1 MDERKYKGI
10 LYVIVATMLLT
21 VVVQCYWNYKNY
33 LQNKQRYINDVQ
45 IALDNALDNYYA
57 DLAKSHPITFVD
69 SILDSIDF
77 PGPSSQFDPNFL
89 LREWKKTDV
98 PNSEKGILRLTHRL
112 DSTKDL
118 PISNQFQTGPTLK
131 IIRGTQVS
139 DSLNMLRGITSIFI
153 SIQNDTLDFKALNP
167 LIAEELH
174 RKDLDI
180 EYGLK
185 HYKNDSLYSSF
196 NENNIQPHFLYTASK
211 TKFLKQDERLELAYP
226 DATGIILKA
235 GSFEILLSLVLI
247 LAIVSCLFRLLKIIK
262 DQKQLAEIKNDLI
275 SNVTHEFKTP
285 ITTVSVALESIK
297 DFNAI
302 NDKEKTKSYINI
314 SQTQLEKLKVMVE
327 KLLETAALDSE
338 SLQLNKEPANISEML
353 KTVVDK
359 HRMQAHGKQI
369 VLDNTTSL
377 EASVDVFHFENAL
390 NNVLDNAIKYGGNNI
405 RVSAQ
410 KTPIGL
416 EILLSDDGK
425 MLTKGHKDIIFEKF
439 YRLHKGNTHDIKG
452 FGIGLY
458 YTKKIIEKHKGRI
471 DLDLDGELT
480 TFKISIPDATA

>member
-1 MDERKYKGI
+1 
-10 LYVIVATMLLT
+10 
-21 VVVQCYWNYKNY
+21 
-33 LQNKQRYINDVQ
+33 
-45 IALDNALDNYYA
+45 
-57 DLAKSHPITFVD
+57 H
-69 SILDSIDF
+69 
-77 PGPSSQFDPNFL
+77 
-89 LREWKKTDV
+89 
-98 PNSEKGILRLTHRL
+98 
-112 DSTKDL
+112 
-118 PISNQFQTGPTLK
+118 
-131 IIRGTQVS
+131 
-139 DSLNMLRGITSIFI
+139 
-153 SIQNDTLDFKALNP
+153 
-167 LIAEELH
+167 
-174 RKDLDI
+174 
-180 EYGLK
+180 
-185 HYKNDSLYSSF
+185 
-196 NENNIQPHFLYTASK
+196 
-211 TKFLKQDERLELAYP
+211 
-226 DATGIILKA
+226 
-235 GSFEILLSLVLI
+235 
-247 LAIVSCLFRLLKIIK
+247 
-262 DQKQLAEIKNDLI
+262 
-275 SNVTHEFKTP
+275 
-285 ITTVSVALESIK
+285 
-297 DFNAI
+297 
-302 NDKEKTKSYINI
+302 I
-314 SQTQLEKLKVMVE
+314 SQTQLENIKVIVE

-405 RVSAQ
+405 RVSTQ

-480 TFKISIPDATA
+480 TFKISIPDATAYNHTFSGRRSCFGFDNQREFGNPEL